1 MWNMLLQTVLRMS
14 LIGSVVILAV
24 LFARVL
30 LCRTPKIFSYLLW
43 GVVLLRLLCP
53 VSFSTYLSLLQF
65 VEVPVEEEQIGYGIQ
80 NFVRHQNTELAVSAN
95 KTAKQVSKTTVSA
108 KSNSDSSFKIFTIV
122 GTVVW
127 FAGIAV
133 IVTYGII
140 SLIRLR
146 RQLIG
151 AVRLKDNIYLTDY
164 VSSAFVLGIWKPRI
178 YLPAMLSDSE
188 QEYIILHEQVHIRR
202 KDYLSKILAFT
213 ALAIHW
219 FNPLVW
225 LAFRL
230 SDKDMEMS
238 CDEAVMKKMNRDIRA
253 EYSASLLKLAADRK
267 ILSETLPAFGEG
279 ETGSRIKHILRYK
292 KPTIASVLAATVI
305 LASTVVVAG
314 SNPKVQDTGSK
325 NQDSASSFVT
335 VPKNTALD
343 KNISDKEAFFKDNFN
358 KSSSAENGSEQ
369 SGIVGNQYAD
379 SVSAV
384 ERKPGETWEQSIG
397 VNEDFAHT
405 MECAYLRSM
414 AEDTL
419 EVDPIEYIDGDTD
432 PQRLKELGITKEYLN
447 RMDGYEFNNPDEDTI
462 LWKIDENTE
471 FIFADWG
478 RDFIIEEIPCNSI
491 MVKTKDRELFRSYL
505 ATYKNSKPGMPFFFE
520 VEDGV
525 VKRLVEKLFA

>member
-1 MWNMLLQTVLRMS
+1 MWNMLLLTVLRMS
-14 LIGSVVILAV
+14 FTGSVVILVV

-30 LCRTPKIFSYLLW
+30 LRRAPKIFSYLLW

-53 VSFSTYLSLLQF
+53 VSFSAYLSLLQF

-80 NFVRHQNTELAVSAN
+80 NFVHHQNAEPAVSAD
-95 KTAKQVSKTTVSA
+95 KTAKRVSEPAVSA
-108 KSNSDSSFKIFTIV
+108 KSNLDSSFKTFRIV
-122 GTVVW
+122 GTAVW
-127 FAGIAV
+127 FAGTAV
-133 IVTYGII
+133 IVIYGFI
-140 SLIRLR
+140 SLIQLR

-188 QEYIILHEQVHIRR
+188 QEYIVLHEQVHIRR

-253 EYSASLLKLAADRK
+253 EYSASLLKLATGKR
-267 ILSETLPAFGEG
+267 ILSGTLPAFGEG
-279 ETGSRIKHILRYK
+279 ETGSRIKHILHYK

-314 SNPKVQDTGSK
+314 SNPRVQDTGIK
-325 NQDSASSFVT
+325 NQDDASFTVT
-335 VPKNTALD
+335 A
-343 KNISDKEAFFKDNFN
+343 I
-358 KSSSAENGSEQ
+358 
-369 SGIVGNQYAD
+369 
-379 SVSAV
+379 
-384 ERKPGETWEQSIG
+384 ERKPNETWEQSIG
-397 VNEDFAHT
+397 VNEDFVHT
-405 MECAYLRSM
+405 MECAFLRLM
-414 AEDTL
+414 TEDTL
-419 EVDPIEYIDGDTD
+419 EVDPIEYIDLDTD

-447 RMDGYEFNNPDEDTI
+447 QMDGYEFNNPDEDTI

-491 MVKTKDRELFRSYL
+491 MVKTKDRELFRNYL
-505 ATYKNSKPGMPFFFE
+505 NTYKNSKPGMPFFFE

>member
-1 MWNMLLQTVLRMS
+1 MWNMLLLTVLRMS
-14 LIGSVVILAV
+14 FTGSVVIPVV

-30 LCRTPKIFSYLLW
+30 LRRAPKIFSYLLW

-53 VSFSTYLSLLQF
+53 VSFSAYLSLLQF

-80 NFVRHQNTELAVSAN
+80 NFAHHQNTEPAVSAD
-95 KTAKQVSKTTVSA
+95 KTAKRVSKRTVSA
-108 KSNSDSSFKIFTIV
+108 KSNSDSSFKTFTIV
-122 GTVVW
+122 GTAVW
-127 FAGIAV
+127 FAGTAI

-164 VSSAFVLGIWKPRI
+164 VSSAFILGIWKPRI

-253 EYSASLLKLAADRK
+253 EYSASLLKLAAGRR
-267 ILSETLPAFGEG
+267 ILSGTLPAFGEG

-292 KPTIASVLAATVI
+292 KPTIASVLAAMVI

-314 SNPKVQDTGSK
+314 SNPKVQDTDSK
-325 NQDSASSFVT
+325 NQNKESSSKDSS
-335 VPKNTALD
+335 D
-343 KNISDKEAFFKDNFN
+343 KNF
-358 KSSSAENGSEQ
+358 SAKNDSKQ
-369 SGIVGNQYAD
+369 SGTVGNPYAN

-384 ERKPGETWEQSIG
+384 ERKPNETWEQSIG
-397 VNEDFAHT
+397 VNEDFVHT
-405 MECAYLRSM
+405 MECAFLRLM
-414 AEDTL
+414 TEDTL
-419 EVDPIEYIDGDTD
+419 EVDPIEYIDPDTD
-432 PQRLKELGITKEYLN
+432 PRRLKELGITKKYLN
-447 RMDGYEFNNPDEDTI
+447 RMDGYEFHNPDEDTI
-462 LWKIDENTE
+462 LWRIDENTE

-491 MVKTKDRELFRSYL
+491 MVKTKDRELFRNYL

>member
-1 MWNMLLQTVLRMS
+1 MWNMLLLTVLRMS
-14 LIGSVVILAV
+14 LTGSVVILVV

-30 LCRTPKIFSYLLW
+30 LRRAPKIFSYLLW

-53 VSFSTYLSLLQF
+53 VSFSAQLSLLQF
-65 VEVPVEEEQIGYGIQ
+65 VEVPMEEGQIDYGIQ
-80 NFVRHQNTELAVSAN
+80 NFAHHQNTELVVSAGE
-95 KTAKQVSKTTVSA
+95 TVKQVSKTTVSE
-108 KSNSDSSFKIFTIV
+108 KSNSDSSFTTV
-122 GTVVW
+122 GTVLW
-127 FAGIAV
+127 FIGAAA

-151 AVRLKDNIYLTDY
+151 AVQLKDNIYLTDY
-164 VSSAFVLGIWKPRI
+164 VSSAFVLGIWKPRV

-230 SDKDMEMS
+230 SEKDMEMS

-253 EYSASLLKLAADRK
+253 EYSASLLKLAAGRR
-267 ILSETLPAFGEG
+267 ILSGTLPAFGEG

-292 KPTIASVLAATVI
+292 KPTIAGVLVATVI
-305 LASTVVVAG
+305 LASTVVLAG
-314 SNPKVQDTGSK
+314 SNPKVQDTDSK
-325 NQDSASSFVT
+325 NQDSTSSSVTASQ
-335 VPKNTALD
+335 NTALD
-343 KNISDKEAFFKDNFN
+343 NNTSDKEASSKDSPDKN
-358 KSSSAENGSEQ
+358 SSAKNDSEQ
-369 SGIVGNQYAD
+369 SGTVENQYAN

-384 ERKPGETWEQSIG
+384 ECKPGETWEQSIG
-397 VNEDFAHT
+397 VNEDFVHT
-405 MECAYLRSM
+405 MECAFLRFM
-414 AEDTL
+414 TEDTL
-419 EVDPIEYIDGDTD
+419 EVDPIEYIDQDTD

-462 LWKIDENTE
+462 LWRIDENTE